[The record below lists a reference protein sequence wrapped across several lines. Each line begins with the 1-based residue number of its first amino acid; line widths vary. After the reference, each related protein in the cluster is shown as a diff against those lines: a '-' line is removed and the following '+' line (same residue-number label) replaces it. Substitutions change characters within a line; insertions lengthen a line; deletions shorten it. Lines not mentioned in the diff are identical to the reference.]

1 MQNKGVIVTL
11 IIVFSV
17 LALGLLGFLFLFLN
31 GKGMYPKFL
40 NITKVSTTKIF
51 DEQYENTFKKISVNA
66 NISDINFKKSID
78 GKVRVIIYGEK
89 KELTVDNTNEEL
101 KVEFQEKR
109 CIGICFNM
117 KKSRVEVYLPETY
130 NKKIMVKN
138 NYGDIKID
146 NFKEATMEIEEDCG
160 EVSVVSGKNIVVK
173 NNYGDIKIGEAKFA
187 NIKESCGDVEVRKVE
202 DIIVKNNYGDI
213 EIKNVL
219 NYIEAKDDC
228 GDIEIENLLI
238 NKDSSIKNS
247 FGNIDI
253 GKTNQIYIDAKTDLG
268 QVEIGRNWR
277 TAQTIL
283 TIKNNCGDIEVEN
296 N

>member
-1 MQNKGVIVTL
+1 
-11 IIVFSV
+11 
-17 LALGLLGFLFLFLN
+17 
-31 GKGMYPKFL
+31 
-40 NITKVSTTKIF
+40 
-51 DEQYENTFKKISVNA
+51 
-66 NISDINFKKSID
+66 
-78 GKVRVIIYGEK
+78 
-89 KELTVDNTNEEL
+89 
-101 KVEFQEKR
+101 
-109 CIGICFNM
+109 M

-187 NIKESCGDVEVRKVE
+187 NIKESCG
-202 DIIVKNNYGDI
+202 
-213 EIKNVL
+213 
-219 NYIEAKDDC
+219 
-228 GDIEIENLLI
+228 
-238 NKDSSIKNS
+238 
-247 FGNIDI
+247 NIDI